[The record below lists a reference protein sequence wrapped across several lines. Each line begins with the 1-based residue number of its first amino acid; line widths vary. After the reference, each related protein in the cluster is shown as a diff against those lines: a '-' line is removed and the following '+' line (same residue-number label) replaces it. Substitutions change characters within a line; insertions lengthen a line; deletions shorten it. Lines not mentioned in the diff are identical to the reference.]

1 MTKRKNRFFFVERE
15 FSDRELFKLIEKQSK
30 ICISACFLNYYAIY
44 LEYSSIRLGSESVLL
59 LYLME
64 NKNINR

>member
-1 MTKRKNRFFFVERE
+1 MYFCL
-15 FSDRELFKLIEKQSK
+15 FSY
-30 ICISACFLNYYAIY
+30 YYAIY

-64 NKNINR
+64 K